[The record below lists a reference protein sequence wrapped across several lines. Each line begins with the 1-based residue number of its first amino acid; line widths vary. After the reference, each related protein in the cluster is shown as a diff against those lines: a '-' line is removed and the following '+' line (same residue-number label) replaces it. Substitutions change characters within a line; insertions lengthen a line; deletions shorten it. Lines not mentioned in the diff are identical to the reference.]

1 MSRMVAQNFTCIWI
15 FGGHSIVEG
24 TWLLDS
30 DIALSFVPWGS
41 QLQSVL
47 LMIDEY
53 LYLCNFTLVACM
65 MRTAARSPQ
74 VFKNHG
80 GAPEKM

>member
-1 MSRMVAQNFTCIWI
+1 MAQNFTCIWI

-30 DIALSFVPWGS
+30 DIALSFVPGVLSFS
-41 QLQSVL
+41 QFL

-74 VFKNHG
+74 IFKNHG